1 MPSRNSSRTTSRL
14 CSTRSTITTLW
25 AAVDRKQFR
34 FSTEGVLPLYERY
47 PLGGAATLRGYD
59 EEQFRVDRYALS
71 RLEWRMY
78 LGPSQQR
85 VFLFWDHAWMATRL
99 AQPDGGSRPVA
110 LARDGVGFGLRLEAA
125 GGLVGLDYGLEPG
138 RPALEGKVHLRLV
151 STF

>member
-1 MPSRNSSRTTSRL
+1 MSLELAS
-14 CSTRSTITTLW
+14 
-25 AAVDRKQFR
+25 AGR
-34 FSTEGVLPLYERY
+34 FSTESVLPLYERY

-78 LGPSQQR
+78 TGPSQQR
-85 VFLFWDHAWMATRL
+85 VFLFWDHAWMATRV
-99 AQPDGGSRPVA
+99 AQPDGGSRLVP
-110 LARDGVGFGLRLEAA
+110 LARDGIGFGLRLEAA